1 MPRMSRTVKLV
12 LLGSVVALG
21 LGCCCW
27 SAWYPDWITGGTGY
41 YGRPRPWYYGGRG
54 WYGGGWYGGGGGS
67 GGGRS
72 SPGTVSGRGG
82 FGGSAPGV
90 GS

>member
-1 MPRMSRTVKLV
+1 VRRMSRTVKLV

-27 SAWYPDWITGGTGY
+27 SAWYPEWYPFGRSSY
-41 YGRPRPWYYGGRG
+41 YGHSRPWYGGRG
-54 WYGGGWYGGGGGS
+54 WYGGGWYGGGGGGS
-67 GGGRS
+67 RS
-72 SPGTVSGRGG
+72 SPGSVSGRGG